1 MTSNPD
7 AMPSTCTIVGST
19 APPHTDVFGLS
30 ADARFAAVSAPSV
43 AAQQLPQLQPTASKS
58 PRSSHG
64 TDLMS
69 PHVCVPHG
77 LAQSSA
83 AAAELISIT

>member
-7 AMPSTCTIVGST
+7 AMPSTRTIVGST
-19 APPHTDVFGLS
+19 APPHTDVSGLS
-30 ADARFAAVSAPSV
+30 AEARFAAVSAPSGI
-43 AAQQLPQLQPTASKS
+43 AQQFLQSQPTASKS

-83 AAAELISIT
+83 AAAEPISIT